1 MRPLLPRH
9 EANPSVQ
16 LEPSPQVVLMHL
28 KIPNNSLTINYF
40 FVHLTVVLLEG
51 KEDSFVVNH
60 VKFR

>member
-28 KIPNNSLTINYF
+28 KIPNNSLTINNF